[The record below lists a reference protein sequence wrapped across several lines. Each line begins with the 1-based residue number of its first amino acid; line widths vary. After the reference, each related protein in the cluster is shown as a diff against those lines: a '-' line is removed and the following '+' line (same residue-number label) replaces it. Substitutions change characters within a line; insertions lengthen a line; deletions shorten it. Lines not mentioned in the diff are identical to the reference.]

1 MVLDLL
7 VPVVLSLLG
16 AWLVLVVLLVVAR
29 RRGLGSGELARFGP
43 DVARLLGSLSRDP
56 TLARGARLRLLLLMA
71 YLASPIDLVPDFV
84 PVLGYAD
91 DVIVAAVA
99 LRSVVRLAG
108 HDALDV
114 HWKGTADGLR
124 IVRRLA
130 GLGRE
135 VQS

>member
-29 RRGLGSGELARFGP
+29 PRGVALGELARFVP
-43 DVARLLGSLSRDP
+43 DVARLVGSLARDD
-56 TLARGARLRLLLLMA
+56 TLARGARFRLFLLLA

-91 DVIVAAVA
+91 DAIVAAVA
-99 LRSVVRLAG
+99 LRSLVRTAG
-108 HDALDV
+108 HEALDA
-114 HWKGTADGLR
+114 HWKGTPDGLAM
-124 IVRRLA
+124 VRRLA
-130 GLGRE
+130 GLGKA
-135 VQS
+135 VTS